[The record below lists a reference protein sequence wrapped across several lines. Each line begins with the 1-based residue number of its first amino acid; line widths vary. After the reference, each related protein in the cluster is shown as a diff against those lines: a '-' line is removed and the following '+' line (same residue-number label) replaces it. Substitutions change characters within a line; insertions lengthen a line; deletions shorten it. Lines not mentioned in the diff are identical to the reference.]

1 MSSTPFMMS
10 SSNLLNPP
18 GIEKILD
25 TTLTKVS
32 CFDLLGFKKLKK
44 FPIKVFSFTVV

>member
-1 MSSTPFMMS
+1 MSGTSSGNPFMMA

-25 TTLTKVS
+25 TTLTKVNVLIIILCS
-32 CFDLLGFKKLKK
+32 FKLIGL
-44 FPIKVFSFTVV
+44 PII